1 MIKLIK
7 IIEKSIIDYSHQ
19 ILVSIFI
26 DFTCNQ
32 SIVLI
37 LIGYYRLAI
46 LSTEHAGYYKIYG
59 VLVAMDDNINEHT
72 GLY

>member
-7 IIEKSIIDYSHQ
+7 IIEKPIIDYSHQ
-19 ILVSIFI
+19 KLVSIFI
-26 DFTCNQ
+26 DFPCNQ

-46 LSTEHAGYYKIYG
+46 LSTEHAGYYKIYRF
-59 VLVAMDDNINEHT
+59 LVAMDDNIN
-72 GLY
+72 